1 MSNILSEKNTKMN
14 SRNILLF
21 SICSLIWGTT
31 WFAIKFQIDSTS
43 PVVGVFYRFLI
54 AAVIMFL
61 INVIFIKKNLKFP
74 WANHK
79 FFILQGLFNFSLN
92 YILTYVSEQSISSG
106 LVAVTFSTLIYFNM
120 LGMRVIYKKEIT
132 KNIIYGAILGFL
144 GMICLFWKEIANFN
158 ADQAT
163 IVGIVIGIVATFCAS
178 IGNMFAYKNHQ
189 LKIPVM
195 TFNAYGMLY
204 GAIFSLIL
212 GLILGESFVF
222 PTTGPFL
229 LSLAYLSVFGTVIAF
244 WAYQTLVGTMGAERA
259 AYTSIINPVIAI
271 LISSI
276 FENIL
281 FTPQLFI
288 GILLCFTGNLIALKK
303 VTHQTPRPA

>member
-1 MSNILSEKNTKMN
+1 MF
-14 SRNILLF
+14 LF

-31 WFAIKFQIDSTS
+31 WFAIKFQVDSTS
-43 PVVGVFYRFLI
+43 AIVGVFYRFLI
-54 AAVIMFL
+54 AAIIMFL

-74 WANHK
+74 WENHK
-79 FFILQGLFNFSLN
+79 FFILQGLFNFCLN
-92 YILTYVSEQSISSG
+92 YILTYISEQSISSG

-120 LGMRVIYKKEIT
+120 FGMKIFYKKEIT
-132 KNIIYGAILGFL
+132 RNIIYGAILGFM
-144 GMICLFWKEIANFN
+144 GMILLFWKEIANFN

-163 IVGIVIGIVATFCAS
+163 IVGIIIGIVATLFAS
-178 IGNMFAYKNHQ
+178 IGNMFAYRNHQ

-204 GAIFSLIL
+204 GALFSLIL
-212 GLILGESFVF
+212 GLFMGESFVF
-222 PTTGPFL
+222 PTTPSFL
-229 LSLAYLSVFGTVIAF
+229 LSLGYLSIFGTIIAF
-244 WAYQTLVGTMGAERA
+244 YAYQTLVGTIGADRA

-276 FENIL
+276 FENIT

-288 GILLCFTGNLIALKK
+288 GILLCFSGNLIALRK
-303 VTHQTPRPA
+303 VTQRPSPA

>member
-1 MSNILSEKNTKMN
+1 MN
-14 SRNILLF
+14 SRNMFLF

-31 WFAIKFQIDSTS
+31 WFAIKFQVDSTS
-43 PVVGVFYRFLI
+43 AIVGVFYRFLI
-54 AAVIMFL
+54 AAIIMFL

-74 WANHK
+74 WENHK
-79 FFILQGLFNFSLN
+79 FFILQGLFNFCLN
-92 YILTYVSEQSISSG
+92 YILTYISEQSISSG

-120 LGMRVIYKKEIT
+120 FGMKIFYKKEIT
-132 KNIIYGAILGFL
+132 RNIIYGAILGFM
-144 GMICLFWKEIANFN
+144 GMILLFWKEIANFN

-163 IVGIVIGIVATFCAS
+163 IVGIIIGIVATLFAS
-178 IGNMFAYKNHQ
+178 IGNMFAYRNHQ

-204 GAIFSLIL
+204 GAFFSLIL
-212 GLILGESFVF
+212 GLFMGESFVF
-222 PTTGPFL
+222 PTTPSFL
-229 LSLAYLSVFGTVIAF
+229 LSLGYLSIFGTIIAF
-244 WAYQTLVGTMGAERA
+244 YAYQTLVGTIGADRA

-276 FENIL
+276 FENIT

-288 GILLCFTGNLIALKK
+288 GILLCFSGNLIALRK
-303 VTHQTPRPA
+303 VTQRPSPA

>member
-1 MSNILSEKNTKMN
+1 MN
-14 SRNILLF
+14 SRNMFLF

-31 WFAIKFQIDSTS
+31 WFAIKFQVDSTS
-43 PVVGVFYRFLI
+43 AIVGVFYRFLI
-54 AAVIMFL
+54 AAIIMFL

-74 WANHK
+74 WENHK
-79 FFILQGLFNFSLN
+79 FFILQGLFNFCLN
-92 YILTYVSEQSISSG
+92 YILTYISEQSISSG

-120 LGMRVIYKKEIT
+120 FGMKIFYKKEIT
-132 KNIIYGAILGFL
+132 KNIIYGAILGFM
-144 GMICLFWKEIANFN
+144 GMILLFWKEIANFN

-163 IVGIVIGIVATFCAS
+163 IVGIIIGIVATLFAS
-178 IGNMFAYKNHQ
+178 IGNMFAYRNHQ

-204 GAIFSLIL
+204 GAFFSLIL
-212 GLILGESFVF
+212 GLFMGESFVF
-222 PTTGPFL
+222 PTTPSFL
-229 LSLAYLSVFGTVIAF
+229 LSLGYLSIFGTIIAF
-244 WAYQTLVGTMGAERA
+244 YAYQTLVGTIGADRA

-276 FENIL
+276 FENIT

-288 GILLCFTGNLIALKK
+288 GILLCFSGNLIALRK
-303 VTHQTPRPA
+303 VTQRPSPA